1 MLTTKKHKGITITI
15 INPEAIPLAEERI
28 KKMLAEATLK
38 AESINKDL

>member
-1 MLTTKKHKGITITI
+1 VLTTKKHKGITI